1 MKKSLLLISL
11 IMSVITAQPGGFSVP
26 NAISFQ
32 GMLTNVDGSVYQD
45 GDYELTFRLIRI
57 IQGGTEQVIWEE
69 IHTAAVSNGVFS
81 VILGSNT
88 PLPQNVPG
96 NAMLE
101 TQVGEEILVPRQ
113 PLTSVPFALRSNR
126 AQFSEQALRSD
137 SSGFAQMSHHSVFA
151 DTSAFAL
158 NAPTAINA
166 MHATYA
172 DTSMV
177 AGQSHHSIYADTS
190 MIAGQ
195 SHHSIYADTSMI
207 AGQSHHSI
215 YADTSMIAG
224 QSHHSIYADTS
235 MIAGQS
241 HHSIYA
247 DTADYVINGG
257 ATDINGLSDALIESF
272 SMYIGEDPSF
282 TTSSATYNVAVG
294 ITAMGNVTS
303 GKQNVAVGF
312 NALEEN
318 TSGERNVGLGYQALE
333 NTTTGS
339 MNTGVGRTSLP
350 FNTTGDGNTGIGDFT
365 LYNNSIGDYNVAIG
379 QGAGSSNTTGSNNV
393 FIGKLAGNNSNHTT
407 ADNKLVIANSNT
419 TTPLIEGDFNDATL
433 KVNGSLSVT
442 GSMQMSIATTITSNT
457 TYNGTETIIPVN
469 TSINEGLTITIDS
482 DQLVPGRILIFKQI
496 AGDGNQYSIDTEGSE
511 QIQIANSGL
520 SDTVAGGNWFTIRKL
535 FTDGSNWYD
544 F

>member
-11 IMSVITAQPGGFSVP
+11 IMSVITAQPGGFVP

-101 TQVGEEILVPRQ
+101 TQVGEEILAPRQ

-137 SSGFAQMSHHSVFA
+137 SSGFAQTSHHSVFA
-151 DTSAFAL
+151 DTAVFAL
-158 NAPTAINA
+158 SAPTAINA
-166 MHATYA
+166 TYATYA
-172 DTSMV
+172 DTSMF
-177 AGQSHHSIYADTS
+177 AGQAYQAVHATYADTS

-195 SHHSIYADTSMI
+195 SHHSIYADTSMV
-207 AGQSHHSI
+207 
-215 YADTSMIAG
+215 T
-224 QSHHSIYADTS
+224 
-235 MIAGQS
+235 GQS

-433 KVNGSLSVT
+433 KVNVSLSVT

-496 AGDGNQYSIDTEGSE
+496 AGDGTQYFIDTEGSE
-511 QIQIANSGL
+511 QIQTNNAGLANTI
-520 SDTVAGGNWFTIRKL
+520 TVGNH
-535 FTDGSNWYD
+535 
-544 F
+544 